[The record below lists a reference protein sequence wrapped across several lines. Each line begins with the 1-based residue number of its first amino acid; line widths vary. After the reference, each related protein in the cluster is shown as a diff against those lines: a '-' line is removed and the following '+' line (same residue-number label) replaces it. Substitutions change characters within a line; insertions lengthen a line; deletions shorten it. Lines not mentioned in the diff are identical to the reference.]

1 MFRTSYLASLLI
13 ILFCGFSLYAQDGNV
28 DQQLRTETIESLG
41 KLLKEKYAY
50 PEMAAKMEADL
61 LVRLKRGEYDKLTD
75 GDAFAKQITQDLRAI
90 FDDKHLNL
98 SYSAKPIPMQG
109 SRSGVP
115 TKEEMEQARVRQGRE
130 NFGAVKAE
138 ILDGNIGLIQLNYFA
153 PLDWAGD
160 TYSSILNYISNTD
173 ALILDLRRNGGS
185 MDVNTIPFFCSYLF
199 ERPVLIG
206 DMLVRETNET
216 RQLWT
221 YAKVPGKRYTDKPVY
236 VLTSGRTA
244 SGAEAF
250 VSAMRRLKRATIV
263 GEPTRGATMPGG
275 SQRVNEHFTVWIS
288 TGRSSSG
295 KVENE
300 NKPAQPDVAVAA
312 ENALTE
318 AHRLALDAAILASRD
333 TVWTE
338 QLTRVRSS
346 LVRKYE
352 PYKFYQREQ

>member
-1 MFRTSYLASLLI
+1 MFRRSYIASLLVV
-13 ILFCGFSLYAQDGNV
+13 LFCGIGLQAQDRDL
-28 DQQLRTETIESLG
+28 DQKLRTETIESLG

-50 PEMAAKMEADL
+50 PEVAAKMEADL
-61 LVRLKRGEYDKLTD
+61 LARLKRGEYDKIAD
-75 GDAFAKQITQDLRAI
+75 GETFARQVTQDLRSI
-90 FDDKHLNL
+90 FDDKHLNM
-98 SYSAKPIPMQG
+98 SYSAKPIPVQG
-109 SRSGVP
+109 SRSGAP
-115 TKEEMEQARVRQGRE
+115 TAEEIEQARISQRRE

-138 ILDGNIGLIQLNYFA
+138 ILGGNIGMIQLNYFA
-153 PLDWAGD
+153 PLDWASD
-160 TYSSILNYISNTD
+160 TYSSLLNYVANTD
-173 ALILDLRRNGGS
+173 ALIIDLRRNGGS

-206 DMLVRETNET
+206 DILVRETNET

-221 YAKVPGKRYTDKPVY
+221 YAQVPGKRYTDKPIY

-250 VSAMRRLKRATIV
+250 VSAMKRLKRATII

-295 KVENE
+295 KAENE

-312 ENALTE
+312 EDALTE
-318 AHRLALDAAILASRD
+318 AHRLALDAAILTSRD
-333 TVWTE
+333 TAWTE
-338 QLTRVRSS
+338 KLNQVRSS
-346 LVRKYE
+346 LVK
-352 PYKFYQREQ
+352 K